1 MDLTLGLS
9 SDERPTTVPRVIGMK
24 YIRAVDA
31 LHDRF
36 LNVGRVRFDSGIRT
50 YADSVNAVVYQQGGL
65 NQTRTYGS
73 AINLYLTLDPDKV
86 PAE

>member
-1 MDLTLGLS
+1 M
-9 SDERPTTVPRVIGMK
+9 
-24 YIRAVDA
+24 
-31 LHDRF
+31 
-36 LNVGRVRFDSGIRT
+36 GRVRFDSGIRT
-50 YADSVNAVVYQQGGL
+50 YADSVNAVVYQQDGL